1 MAEPIVAGKAPMG
14 IDVEAGKS
22 YYWCSCG
29 ASKNQPFCDGGHK
42 GSGFVPTKYD
52 ATTTGKVWFCTC
64 KHSANPPLCDGS
76 HKKLA

>member
-1 MAEPIVAGKAPMG
+1 MVEPIVAGKAPMG

-42 GSGFVPTKYD
+42 GSGFVPLKYD

-64 KHSANPPLCDGS
+64 KHSANSPLCDGS
-76 HKKLA
+76 HKQLP

>member
-29 ASKNQPFCDGGHK
+29 ASKNQPFCDGSHK
-42 GSGFVPTKYD
+42 GSGFVPLKYD

-64 KHSANPPLCDGS
+64 KHSAHPPLCDGS